1 GSMQLLLGE
10 DSSLQTP
17 EDFIRVNASG
27 KSIQDIFTQEMVK
40 YMGGNVLLDVFS
52 VQLDYAT
59 LQTRTVPVL
68 NVRFSAHG
76 SPYKSVFFTIEED
89 DHVDPDANESSRFR
103 DSTQLNGL
111 ISANRDELQSKMGTT
126 IVGVGIDMCKF
137 TVCDSGCQ
145 TISTAD
151 FNGVVVSANSTV
163 LVGVNAQSKDEC
175 TCPVWRPPPQC
186 LAGLCHNEGVCHNT
200 HPGFL

>member
-1 GSMQLLLGE
+1 
-10 DSSLQTP
+10 
-17 EDFIRVNASG
+17 
-27 KSIQDIFTQEMVK
+27 
-40 YMGGNVLLDVFS
+40 
-52 VQLDYAT
+52 LDYAT

-76 SPYKSVFFTIEED
+76 SPYK
-89 DHVDPDANESSRFR
+89 

-200 HPGFL
+200 HPGFFCECRNDLLKGSRCQGTTRSFSGDGFAWYKPMPACTSLNISMQFMTL